1 VFDDEIDLIDALT
14 ADRVLLGERLTSKW
28 AHVIFA
34 ATEPSNHEH
43 RLRALRLEAES
54 LAPLG
59 EADLDRRLNAA
70 KVWQRELNA
79 APQGPFAALLQERV
93 VASAPPRGRGNA
105 PDFSGIDVDG
115 NEIQLDDFRDKVIVV
130 GFFSFER
137 TGDRQRAIQFHRLAS
152 QFESEPFALVGVNQD
167 PQPTSSGS
175 SGRNTSS
182 DSPACSKAGDTD
194 GLLRRGISM
203 PPEEPRD
210 RSRRRLRYVDLDAA
224 ALEQAV
230 AELISESAPA
240 DKIPRTTNS
249 RR

>member
-1 VFDDEIDLIDALT
+1 
-14 ADRVLLGERLTSKW
+14 VLLGERLTSKW
-28 AHVIFA
+28 AHALFA

-43 RLRALRLEAES
+43 RLRALRLEAEA

-70 KVWQRELNA
+70 NVWQRELNA
-79 APQGPFAALLQERV
+79 APQGPFAAYCKNALWRLRHLV
-93 VASAPPRGRGNA
+93 VGENA

-167 PQPTSSGS
+167 PQPNVFRKLWEEYELRFPCVFEG
-175 SGRNTSS
+175 GRHGRVASAWHLDAPPKNLVI
-182 DSPACSKAGDTD
+182 DRAG
-194 GLLRRGISM
+194 
-203 PPEEPRD
+203 
-210 RSRRRLRYVDLDAA
+210 RLRYVDLDAA

-230 AELISESAPA
+230 AELISESASA